1 MEYAKITFWLTV
13 IVFTAMGVHQL
24 WSALIKP
31 KAVNT
36 ILLPGTLV
44 ATLGHI
50 LGLLITGGTVEN
62 TALIKDDDSGEPQTG
77 KDPKPKVPIIG
88 AVVIAL
94 LPMVGCAIAIYA
106 ASHYIGSPVL
116 QALNRDNAPQ
126 LILPTTWPMFFE
138 MLRQTL
144 ALVERLVH
152 VVLQSDLQDWHILL
166 FLYLSICLTVRMAP
180 LNGNVRG
187 AVGAIL
193 IAGVIGYLIARMS
206 PPSPD
211 SLASESLQSTWQLIT
226 YSVAVLL
233 LLLIISLLVTGVVR
247 LIRTFVDSK

>member
-1 MEYAKITFWLTV
+1 MEYAAITFWLSV
-13 IVFTAMGVHQL
+13 IVFTALGVHRL

-50 LGLLITGGTVEN
+50 LGLLITGGTVED

-88 AVVIAL
+88 AVVVAL
-94 LPMVGCAIAIYA
+94 LPMIGCAVAIYGV
-106 ASHYIGSPVL
+106 SHYFGSPVL
-116 QALNRDNAPQ
+116 QALNQGEPQ
-126 LILPTTWPMFFE
+126 RLVLPTAWPMFFD
-138 MLRQTL
+138 MLRQAVT
-144 ALVERLVH
+144 LVEKLVR
-152 VVLQSDLQDWHILL
+152 VVLDSNLQDWHILL

-180 LNGNVRG
+180 LTGNIRG
-187 AVGAIL
+187 AIGAIL
-193 IAGVIGYLIARMS
+193 IAGVLAYLIARMS

-211 SLASESLQSTWQLIT
+211 SLQSTWLLIT

-233 LLLIISLLVTGVVR
+233 LLLIISLLVTGAVHLV
-247 LIRTFVDSK
+247 RTFVNSK

>member
-1 MEYAKITFWLTV
+1 MEYAAITFWLSV
-13 IVFTAMGVHQL
+13 IVFTALGVHRL
-24 WSALIKP
+24 WSSLIKP

-62 TALIKDDDSGEPQTG
+62 TALIKDDESGEPQTG

-88 AVVIAL
+88 AVIIAL
-94 LPMVGCAIAIYA
+94 LPLVGCAVAIYA
-106 ASHYIGSPVL
+106 ASRYFGSPIL
-116 QALNRDNAPQ
+116 QGLAKDEVPP
-126 LILPTTWPMFFE
+126 LILPTAWPQFFE
-138 MLRQTL
+138 MLRL
-144 ALVERLVH
+144 AIFLAEKLVR
-152 VVLQSDLQDWHILL
+152 VVLASDLGDWRVLL

-180 LNGNVRG
+180 LTGNIRG
-187 AVGAIL
+187 SLGAIVV
-193 IAGVIGYLIARMS
+193 AGILAYLLGRLS

-211 SLASESLQSTWQLIT
+211 SLQSTWLLIT

-233 LLLIISLLVTGVVR
+233 LLLIISLLVTGAVY
-247 LIRTFVDSK
+247 LIRTFIDSK